1 MNCKICL
8 SLSKYAEKTTKI
20 PYCSKSCQFIGN
32 DIMKLP
38 NELIENIVIKL
49 NGSEITNL
57 LKADEEFKIWFF
69 EREYLF
75 ERITHPYNV
84 MDVRKMSKV
93 YDVWFIQKYFT
104 EPTQMIREGESVVF
118 ENHNDEQVMFS
129 TIFDGYEENLLFSFD
144 NQDIIYEL
152 KREGITG
159 NVWNYPIEEDGFTY
173 HMIYYDQIFLK
184 ALWDLFGYKYIYTKE
199 RVEKNESDV
208 EE

>member
-1 MNCKICL
+1 
-8 SLSKYAEKTTKI
+8 
-20 PYCSKSCQFIGN
+20 
-32 DIMKLP
+32 MKLP

-84 MDVRKMSKV
+84 MDVRKMSTV

-152 KREGITG
+152 KRKGITG
-159 NVWNYPIEEDGFTY
+159 NVWNHPIEEDGFTY
-173 HMIYYDQIFLK
+173 HMVYYDQIFLEV
-184 ALWDLFGYKYIYTKE
+184 LWDLFGYKYIYTKE